1 MSSDFRHASDADIT
15 SIIGV
20 RDRTRGD
27 CHVGGGLRVDGVVR
41 GDVVAASD
49 DAALIVSTNA
59 RIEGD
64 IHVARARLDGHVTGT
79 VTVDGHLDV
88 RSGAV
93 IEGDV
98 RYGSMAIE
106 TGASITGTLTALRIE
121 MDG

>member
-1 MSSDFRHASDADIT
+1 MSDDFRHASDADVT

-41 GDVVAASD
+41 GNVVGSSD
-49 DAALIVSTNA
+49 DAALLVSPNA
-59 RIEGD
+59 RVQGD
-64 IHVARARLDGHVTGT
+64 IHVTRARLDGHVTGT

-88 RSGAV
+88 RAGAV

-121 MDG
+121 ADD

>member
-1 MSSDFRHASDADIT
+1 MPDDFRHASDADIT

-41 GDVVAASD
+41 GNVLASSD
-49 DAALIVSTNA
+49 DAALIVSPNA

-64 IHVARARLDGHVTGT
+64 IHVTRARLDGHITGT

-88 RSGAV
+88 RAGAV

-106 TGASITGTLTALRIE
+106 PGASVTGTLSALRIE
-121 MDG
+121 SEF

>member
-1 MSSDFRHASDADIT
+1 MPDAFRHASDADIT

-41 GDVVAASD
+41 GNVLASSE
-49 DAALIVSTNA
+49 DAALIVSPNA

-64 IHVARARLDGHVTGT
+64 IHVGRARLHGHVTGT

-93 IEGDV
+93 VEGDV
-98 RYGSMAIE
+98 RYGSMSIE
-106 TGASITGTLTALRIE
+106 TGASITGTLSALRIE
-121 MDG
+121 EG

>member
-1 MSSDFRHASDADIT
+1 MSDDFRHASDADVT

-27 CHVGGGLRVDGVVR
+27 CHVGGGLRLDGVAR
-41 GDVVAASD
+41 GNVVGSGD
-49 DAALIVSTNA
+49 DAALLVSPNA

-64 IHVARARLDGHVTGT
+64 IHVQRARIDGHVTGT

-93 IEGDV
+93 IEGDL
-98 RYGSMAIE
+98 RYGSMSIE
-106 TGASITGTLTALRIE
+106 TGASITGTLTPLRIE
-121 MDG
+121 GAD

>member
-1 MSSDFRHASDADIT
+1 MSDDFRHANDADIT

-20 RDRTRGD
+20 RDRIRGD
-27 CHVGGGLRVDGVVR
+27 YHVGGGLRVDGVVR
-41 GDVVAASD
+41 GNVVASGD
-49 DAALIVSTNA
+49 DAVLIVSPNA

-64 IHVARARLDGHVTGT
+64 IHVTRARLDGRVTGT

-88 RSGAV
+88 RAGAV

-98 RYGSMAIE
+98 RYGSMKIE

-121 MDG
+121 MDD

>member
-1 MSSDFRHASDADIT
+1 MSDDFRHASDADIT

-41 GDVVAASD
+41 GNVLASRE
-49 DAALIVSTNA
+49 DAALIVSPNA

-64 IHVARARLDGHVTGT
+64 IHVGRARLHGHVTGT
-79 VTVDGHLDV
+79 VRVDGHLDV
-88 RSGAV
+88 CSGAV
-93 IEGDV
+93 VEGDV

-106 TGASITGTLTALRIE
+106 TGASITGILSALRIE
-121 MDG
+121 GE

>member
-1 MSSDFRHASDADIT
+1 MSSDFRHASDAEIT

-41 GDVVAASD
+41 GNVVASSD
-49 DAALIVSTNA
+49 DAVLIVSPNA

-64 IHVARARLDGHVTGT
+64 IHVTRARLDGHITGT

-88 RSGAV
+88 RAGAV
-93 IEGDV
+93 VEGDV

-121 MDG
+121 MDY